1 MREDTRSD
9 CPISTSLEIF
19 GDRWTLLIIRD
30 MIFAGKRHFREFL
43 QSDEGISSNI
53 LADRLNMLVAKGIL
67 TREDDPGHKQ
77 KAIYSLTAMG
87 IELLPVLVAM
97 SRWSQKHFPETRL
110 PQAVA
115 LVKGGEA
122 LQRQMTAGLRK
133 SHLRLSSA

>member
-9 CPISTSLEIF
+9 CPISTALEIF

-30 MIFAGKRHFREFL
+30 MVFAGKRHFREFL
-43 QSDEGISSNI
+43 QSDEAISSNI
-53 LADRLNMLVAKGIL
+53 LADRLGMLVDRGVL
-67 TREDDPGHKQ
+67 TREDDPDHKQ

-110 PQAVA
+110 PPAVA
-115 LVKGGEA
+115 LVKGGET
-122 LQRQMTAGLRK
+122 LQRQMAAGLRK
-133 SHLRLSSA
+133 SHLRPPSA

>member
-30 MIFAGKRHFREFL
+30 MVFAGKRHFREFL

-53 LADRLNMLVAKGIL
+53 LADRLNMLVGKGVL
-67 TREDDPGHKQ
+67 TRQDDPAHKQ
-77 KAIYSLTAMG
+77 KAIYSLTPMG

-97 SRWSQKHFPETRL
+97 SRWSQKHFPETRR
-110 PQAVA
+110 PEAVA
-115 LVKGGEA
+115 LVKGGEP
-122 LQRQMTAGLRK
+122 LQREIAAALRK
-133 SHLRLSSA
+133 GHLRSPVA